1 MKPVLVIGSSNTD
14 MVVTVDELPRPGQ
27 TVLGGEFRRFPG
39 GKGANQAVA
48 ARRAGCDVCFVAA
61 LGNDDLGRQAIA
73 TLTAEGIDVGELQV
87 LPDMASGVALILVSD
102 SGENC
107 IAVAPGANSALSADY
122 LEAKPQ
128 LFAAAGI
135 VLLQLETPL
144 TTIAAAVELASD
156 AGVRCI
162 LNPAPAAEIPDS
174 ILSTLYCITPNQS
187 EAELLT
193 GIAAGNLAGATA
205 AAKALR
211 KRGVANVVITMGG
224 SGALLVDADGVH
236 HQQAEKVAVVDTTGA
251 GDTFNGV
258 FAAMLAKD
266 LPIRDALATAVAA
279 ATLSVQSV
287 GAIPSIPRLGN

>member
-1 MKPVLVIGSSNTD
+1 

-27 TVLGGEFRRFPG
+27 TVLGGEFQRFPG

-48 ARRAGCDVCFVAA
+48 ARRAGSDVCFVAA
-61 LGNDDLGRQAIA
+61 LGNDDLGQNAIA
-73 TLTAEGIDVGELQV
+73 TLTAEGIDVGQLQV

-107 IAVAPGANSALSADY
+107 IAVAPGANSALSADF
-122 LEAKPQ
+122 LKAKPQ

-144 TTIAAAVELASD
+144 TTVAAAVELASG

-162 LNPAPAAEIPDS
+162 LNPAPAAEVPDS
-174 ILSTLYCITPNQS
+174 ILSALYCITPNQS

-193 GIAAGNLAGATA
+193 GIAARNLAGATA

-211 KRGVANVVITMGG
+211 QRGVANVVITMGG

-236 HQQAEKVAVVDTTGA
+236 HQQVEKVAVVDTTGA

-266 LPIRDALATAVAA
+266 MPIRDALATAVAA